1 MPDDSVQIRY
11 GTTVAVSV
19 AELLGLLQTLKKE
32 DADATLGVRAIFQ
45 LLQAH
50 CTQLKHHALIQVLSN
65 RYDDADGIAIR
76 LGAVGP
82 ISPGASNGRDA
93 NRLPDGADDEGQR
106 KRQRTGETSAY
117 RTIVEDAMEEFIEH
131 VQTGSRTRLEGYL
144 GPIDPE
150 TDDPYVDSDGE
161 LIDGCEIAYRRKR
174 KASDLIAWG
183 EGTRSLT
190 TRICKM
196 FNLPPS
202 DFDLDARGIETDVVL
217 VCLSD
222 AAKRQDFPFPSS
234 DCCTFTKRLNAEMF
248 SSVSDRDRRSI
259 KFIIGL
265 FGLVPCPPSELNDYN
280 GGSPS
285 VSDVDD
291 DDRQVAAQPAWRIVY
306 HS

>member
-1 MPDDSVQIRY
+1 M
-11 GTTVAVSV
+11 
-19 AELLGLLQTLKKE
+19 
-32 DADATLGVRAIFQ
+32 RAIFQ

-65 RYDDADGIAIR
+65 RYDDADGR
-76 LGAVGP
+76 LGAVDP
-82 ISPGASNGRDA
+82 IAPGASNGKAA
-93 NRLPDGADDEGQR
+93 NRLPDGADDDGQR

-117 RTIVEDAMEEFIEH
+117 RTIVEDAMDEFIEH

-150 TDDPYVDSDGE
+150 TDPSDVDSDGE
-161 LIDGCEIAYRRKR
+161 LIDTCLIAYRRKQ

-202 DFDLDARGIETDVVL
+202 DFDLDARGIDTDVVL

-222 AAKRQDFPFPSS
+222 AAKRQDFSFSTS
-234 DCCTFTKRLNAEMF
+234 DCCTFTKRLYPEMF
-248 SSVSDRDRRSI
+248 SSFSDRDRRSI

-285 VSDVDD
+285 VPDVDD
-291 DDRQVAAQPAWRIVY
+291 DDRQVAAEPTWRLVY